1 MSIYQNL
8 QSILTPRE
16 RRLALLVLAMMF
28 VNATITAFGVA
39 SIMPFLA
46 VVGNPSVV
54 HNNPILSWTYNFVG
68 APPTHNFLF
77 ILGLLALAVIVFG
90 SAFKALTE
98 YATARFVHMRRHS
111 ISCKLLKKYVDQPYV
126 FFLNRNSADLSKSV
140 LSEVEEVILSVLKPG
155 MELATYSL
163 VTVLLMGLL
172 IVVDPWVSIILVFFI
187 GGAYAVIYL
196 TVRGTLNRIGSD
208 RVKANRERFTAAGE
222 TFGGIKDIKLLGR
235 EEAYLKRFAPPSWR
249 FARHQANNQI
259 LGLIPKYGV
268 EAAAFG
274 AILLV
279 TLYFLG
285 SEVDLSN
292 VLPVLGLYGFAAFR
306 LMPALQR
313 VYQSMTKLRFGLPA
327 LSALAKDLTS
337 HTEDQQRSKISD
349 FPMQLNHSLSLENI
363 TYTYPNASNPAIS
376 KINLVIPARTTIG
389 IVGTTGAGK
398 TTLLDILL
406 GLLPPDNGRILVD
419 DNVITIDNKRAWQLS
434 LGYVPQHIYLS
445 DETIT
450 SNIAFGIPE
459 EKIDFDAVQQSAKT
473 SALHEF
479 IMNRLPKGYDTV
491 VGERGIRLSG
501 GQRQRIGIARA
512 MYHDP
517 SVLVLDEATSALD
530 NATEKYV
537 IKSIE
542 QLKGERTIIMV
553 AHRLSTVKDCDT
565 IFMLEQGELVGQ
577 GSYDELAANNR
588 NFQKMAGS

>member
-1 MSIYQNL
+1 MSIYQNI
-8 QSILTPRE
+8 QSILTPKE
-16 RRLALLVLAMMF
+16 RRLALLVLAMML

-54 HNNPILSWTYNFVG
+54 HTNPILSWAYQFAG
-68 APPTHNFLF
+68 EPPTHKFLF
-77 ILGLLALAVIVFG
+77 ILGLLAFVVIILG
-90 SAFKALTE
+90 AAFKALTE

-111 ISCKLLKKYVDQPYV
+111 ISCKLLQSYVDQPYV

-163 VTVLLMGLL
+163 VTCLLLGLL
-172 IVVDPWVSIILVFFI
+172 IVVDPWVSIILVSLI
-187 GGAYAVIYL
+187 GGAYAVIYVA
-196 TVRGTLNRIGSD
+196 VRGTLNRIGTD
-208 RVKANRERFTAAGE
+208 RVEANRERFTAAGE

-235 EEAYLKRFAPPSWR
+235 EEAYLKRFAPPSRR

-268 EAAAFG
+268 EALSFG

-285 SEVDLSN
+285 SELDLSH

-313 VYQSMTKLRFGLPA
+313 VYKSMTQLRFGLPA
-327 LSALAKDLTS
+327 LEALAKDLTS
-337 HTEDQQRSKISD
+337 KTDSQQHSKISD
-349 FPMQLNHSLSLENI
+349 PSMQLNHSLALEDI
-363 TYTYPNASNPAIS
+363 TYTYPNASSPALS
-376 KINLVIPARTTIG
+376 KINLTIPAKTTIG

-406 GLLPPDNGRILVD
+406 GLLPPDHGRISVD
-419 DNVITIDNKRAWQLS
+419 NNMITIENIRAWQRS

-445 DETIT
+445 DETVT

-459 EKIDFDAVQQSAKT
+459 EKIDFDAVQRAAKT
-473 SALHEF
+473 AALHEF
-479 IMNRLPKGYDTV
+479 ILHELPEGYDTV

-501 GQRQRIGIARA
+501 GQRQRIGIARSL
-512 MYHDP
+512 YHDP

-542 QLKGERTIIMV
+542 QLKGKRTIIMV
-553 AHRLSTVKDCDT
+553 AHRLSTVKDCDI
-565 IFMLEQGELVGQ
+565 IFMLDHGELVGQ

-588 NFQKMAGS
+588 NFQKMAGG

>member
-54 HNNPILSWTYNFVG
+54 HTNPILSWAYHFVG

-77 ILGLLALAVIVFG
+77 ILGLLAFVVIVLG

-111 ISCKLLKKYVDQPYV
+111 ISCKLLQRYVDQPYV

-140 LSEVEEVILSVLKPG
+140 LSEVEEVILSVLRPG
-155 MELATYSL
+155 MELATYSF
-163 VTVLLMGLL
+163 VTGLLLMLL
-172 IVVDPWVSIILVFFI
+172 VIVDPFVSLILVSFI

-196 TVRGTLNRIGSD
+196 TVRSTLNRIGVD
-208 RVKANRERFTAAGE
+208 RVTANRERFTAAGE

-259 LGLIPKYGV
+259 LSLIPKYGV
-268 EAAAFG
+268 EAASFG

-285 SEVDLSN
+285 SEVDLSH
-292 VLPVLGLYGFAAFR
+292 VLPILGLYGFAAFR
-306 LMPALQR
+306 LMPAIQR
-313 VYQSMTKLRFGLPA
+313 VYQSLTQLRFGLPA
-327 LSALAKDLTS
+327 LEALAKDLTS
-337 HTEDQQRSKISD
+337 KTGGRQRSNASD
-349 FPMQLNHSLSLENI
+349 TPMELNHSLTLENI
-363 TYTYPNASNPAIS
+363 SYTYPNASSPALLR
-376 KINLVIPARTTIG
+376 INLTIPARTTIG
-389 IVGTTGAGK
+389 IVGTTGSGK
-398 TTLLDILL
+398 TTLLDIVL
-406 GLLPPDNGRILVD
+406 GLLPLDHGRILVD
-419 DNVITIDNKRAWQLS
+419 DNMITIKNMRAWQRS

-445 DETIT
+445 DETLT

-459 EKIDFDAVQQSAKT
+459 EKIDFNAVQQAAKT
-473 SALHEF
+473 AALHEF
-479 IMNRLPKGYDTV
+479 IMHELPKGYDTV

-553 AHRLSTVKDCDT
+553 AHRLSTVKDCDI
-565 IFMLEQGELVGQ
+565 IFMLEKGELVDQ
-577 GSYDELAANNR
+577 GSYKALEASNR
-588 NFQKMAGS
+588 NFKKMAGG